1 MVDSNFDFTDPFS
14 AVYYGGQASYEHTKV
29 IT

>member
-1 MVDSNFDFTDPFS
+1 MVDSNIAFIDPFS
-14 AVYYGGQASYEHTKV
+14 AVYYGGQAGYTHGNM